1 MALTPELETYYNAF
15 AEMFRTEGFKQ
26 LCEELDQNAR
36 QLADIQ
42 TVKDNDD
49 LFFRKGQVA
58 AYASILN
65 LPETMKLGREQAEAD
80 NEEPV
85 DV

>member
-1 MALTPELETYYNAF
+1 MSLPQELETYYNNF
-15 AEMFRTEGFKQ
+15 ETLFRNEGFKQ

-58 AYASILN
+58 AFASILN
-65 LPETMKLGREQAEAD
+65 LPETMKLAREQAEAD
-80 NEEPV
+80 AEEPV

>member
-1 MALTPELETYYNAF
+1 MSLTPELETYYDTYNELF
-15 AEMFRTEGFKQ
+15 NSKGFKQ
-26 LCEELDQNAR
+26 LTVDLEEQAR

-58 AYASILN
+58 ILAYILN
-65 LPETMKLGREQAEAD
+65 LPDVVSNAREQAELED
-80 NEEPV
+80 EPPV
-85 DV
+85 EI